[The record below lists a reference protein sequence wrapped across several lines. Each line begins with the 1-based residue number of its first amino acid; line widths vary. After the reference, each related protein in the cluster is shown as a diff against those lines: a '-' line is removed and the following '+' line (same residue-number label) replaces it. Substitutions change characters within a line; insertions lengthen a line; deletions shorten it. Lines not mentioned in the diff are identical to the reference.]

1 MKWILI
7 ITVCSSIDLQCLQPI
22 QLSDTTYSSW
32 RSCALAGYKATHN
45 LISQFPAG
53 VVNNKK
59 LLGKFSCAEIN
70 EL

>member
-1 MKWILI
+1 MKWVLV
-7 ITVCSSIDLQCLQPI
+7 ITICSSIDLQCLPSI

-32 RSCALAGYKATHN
+32 YNCALGGYKKTHN
-45 LISQFPAG
+45 LMSNFPAE

-59 LLGKFSCAEIN
+59 LLGKFYCIEIN